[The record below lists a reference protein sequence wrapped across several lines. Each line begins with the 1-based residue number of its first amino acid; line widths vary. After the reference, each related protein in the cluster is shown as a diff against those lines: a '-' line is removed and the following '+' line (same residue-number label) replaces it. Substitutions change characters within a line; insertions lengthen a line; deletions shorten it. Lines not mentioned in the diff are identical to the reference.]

1 MVLESLVSIKEAI
14 RKPSSM
20 FFLGIIDS
28 VVCMVI
34 SYFIFEQSTGM
45 FTVFLITI
53 SMTPFINRLL
63 RYIEAKEEKVI
74 TTEDYFDFS
83 FWERHKRVIQI
94 YVFFFSGMIVA
105 MSLTYVLLPQH
116 KIEKL
121 FYDQINEINIIR
133 GKFVFA
139 DKFTEIVTNNISVL
153 ALSFLFSFIFGSGAV
168 FILAWNASV
177 LAAAIGIAA
186 KSFGGVKGIPLAV
199 LMFFPHGSLE
209 ILAYFIGGIAGGIA
223 SAAFVRRKSIRFW
236 YIVRDS
242 LKLLVVGVVLLIVAG
257 IIETLALVA

>member
-1 MVLESLVSIKEAI
+1 MVLEGLVSIKEAI
-14 RKPSSM
+14 KRPVSM
-20 FFLGIIDS
+20 FFLGIVVS
-28 VVCMVI
+28 LVCMAI
-34 SYFIFEQSTGM
+34 SYSVFEQSTGM

-63 RYIEAKEEKVI
+63 RYIEAREERVI

-83 FWERHKRVIQI
+83 FWERHKKVIQI
-94 YVFFFSGMIVA
+94 YALFFSGMIVA
-105 MSLTYVLLPQH
+105 MSLVYVTFPED

-121 FYDQINEINIIR
+121 FYDQINEIKIIR
-133 GKFVFA
+133 GGFMFA

-153 ALSFLFSFIFGSGAV
+153 MLSFLFSFIFGSGAV

-186 KSFGGVKGIPLAV
+186 KSFGGLKGIPMAILI
-199 LMFFPHGSLE
+199 FFPHGSLE

-223 SAAFVRRKSIRFW
+223 SAAFIRKKSVKFW
-236 YIVRDS
+236 LVVRDS
-242 LKLLVVGVVLLIVAG
+242 LKLLLVAIILLVIAG
-257 IIETLALVA
+257 IIETIAIVF